1 MPAQP
6 TLVPPPTAPLPPV
19 RVKAEPE
26 DFIVEEVPLYVAAG
40 IGTHTYLWIEKR
52 GVNTLD
58 AVRHLSRHFGQRER
72 DAGIAGLKDARA
84 VTRQW
89 ISVEH
94 IKELDAKVAAFSHP
108 QIRILETRQHG
119 NKLKM
124 GHLKGNRFRI
134 RLRAETQRDAL
145 LQRCNEALQL
155 LFTRGVP
162 NYFGAQRFGRYG
174 DNTVLGRLLVR
185 GEVDA
190 FEKALTG
197 PRPERRLRNL
207 FVNAFQSEL
216 FNQVLARRLPEIG
229 RLLPGDLALLHRN
242 GAVFAVTDAAVAAA
256 EQPRADALEIS
267 PSGPLFG
274 PKVPLAEGEPGKIEN
289 EVLAASGVT
298 SADFGRPEA
307 GSQPGV
313 RRALRVPFLEAPAA
327 ELCDAGVDV
336 RFALPSGSYA
346 TVVLREI
353 LGDAPEISAVDVAG

>member
-1 MPAQP
+1 MPSQP
-6 TLVPPPTAPLPPV
+6 TLVAPPASPLPPV

-26 DFIVEEVPLYVAAG
+26 DFIVEEVPLYEASG
-40 IGTHTYLWIEKR
+40 TGTHTYLWIEKR
-52 GVNTLD
+52 GLNTLD
-58 AVRHLSRHFGQRER
+58 AVRHLARHFGQRER

-89 ISVEH
+89 ISIEH
-94 IKELDAKVAAFSHP
+94 IKELDVKVAAFNHP

-134 RLRAETQRDAL
+134 RLRIESQHDAL
-145 LQRCNEALQL
+145 LQRCDDTLRTLYA
-155 LFTRGVP
+155 RGVP

-174 DNTVLGRLLVR
+174 DNTALGRLLVR
-185 GEVDA
+185 GEIDA
-190 FEKALTG
+190 FEKACTG
-197 PRPERRLRNL
+197 SRPERRLRNL

-216 FNQVLARRLPEIG
+216 FNQVLARRLPDIG
-229 RLLPGDLALLHRN
+229 MLQAGDLALLHRN
-242 GAVFAVTDAAVAAA
+242 GAVFAVTDTACAAA

-274 PKVPLAEGEPGKIEN
+274 PKVPLAEGAPGVIER
-289 EVLAASGVT
+289 EVLAASDVT
-298 SADFGRPEA
+298 SDDFGRPEA

-313 RRALRVPFLEAPAA
+313 RRALRVPFLEAPSADR
-327 ELCDAGVDV
+327 CDAGVDV

-353 LGDAPEISAVDVAG
+353 LGDASEASAVDS